1 MIFRNKISFLVGYN
15 FLLLYLMFFLFVTSS
30 CFFVE
35 DDRDSQN
42 FVSKSSG
49 HKTFFPEKLV
59 ILNSFNSKI
68 PIEKIKIF
76 YSISGSE
83 VMNYGYP
90 VFETST
96 EVVTEYTINTS
107 GNDFL
112 PAGVV
117 IEYYYEITDTEN
129 NVIVSQSNELE
140 YLNDDFDWKRVTGR
154 GLEIV
159 YHGLSQ
165 DQAINLHDKVTKRI
179 SPIKKTFLDDQN
191 SFDMKGVL
199 FDSRQESSKAF
210 QYLSD
215 STTKKHLFG
224 GFAYPDYDLF
234 LVNGYNPDVIV
245 HEITHLILG
254 EVMGSR
260 RTLLPKWLN
269 EGLAMYYQN
278 NGNSWKKESKNF
290 VKRTQI
296 MTLNKM
302 NSLPGKASDVGL
314 FYRKSESIVGYL
326 ISKYGV
332 EKIGVLIKYL
342 KTQGDFGSNFYKTY
356 GISIDELEKNWT
368 KLILLE

>member
-1 MIFRNKISFLVGYN
+1 MSVLARYN

-30 CFFVE
+30 CFFVD

-49 HKTFFPEKLV
+49 HKNFFPEKLV
-59 ILNSFNSKI
+59 IFNSFNSEI

-83 VMNYGYP
+83 VTNYGYP
-90 VFETST
+90 VFTPST
-96 EVVTEYTINTS
+96 EVATEYIINTS

-117 IEYYYEITDTEN
+117 IDYYYEITDIEN

-140 YLNDDFDWKRVTGR
+140 YLDDDFDWKRVTGK

-159 YHGLSQ
+159 HHGLSQ
-165 DQAINLHDKVTKRI
+165 DQSINLHDKVSKRI

-191 SFDMKGVL
+191 SFDIKGVL
-199 FDSRQESSKAF
+199 FDSRKESSKAF

-215 STTKKHLFG
+215 SATKNHLFG

-234 LVNGYNPDVIV
+234 LVSGYNPDVIV
-245 HEITHLILG
+245 HEITHLIIG
-254 EVMGSR
+254 EAMGSR
-260 RTLLPKWLN
+260 RAVLPKWLN

-278 NGNSWKKESKNF
+278 NGNSWRKESKNF
-290 VKRTQI
+290 VKRAKI

-314 FYRKSESIVGYL
+314 FYRKSESVVGYL
-326 ISKYGV
+326 ISKYGI

-342 KTQGDFGSNFYKTY
+342 KTQGDFDSNFYKTY
-356 GISIDELEKNWT
+356 GITIDELEKNWSE
-368 KLILLE
+368 LILLE

>member
-1 MIFRNKISFLVGYN
+1 MIFRNKISGYN
-15 FLLLYLMFFLFVTSS
+15 FLLLYMMFFLFVTSS
-30 CFFVE
+30 CFFV
-35 DDRDSQN
+35 DDNRDSQN

-49 HKTFFPEKLV
+49 YKNFFPEKLV
-59 ILNSFNSKI
+59 ILNSFNSEI
-68 PIEKIKIF
+68 PIQKIKIF

-96 EVVTEYTINTS
+96 EVATEYTIKTS

-117 IEYYYEITDTEN
+117 IDYYYEITDTEN

-140 YLNDDFDWKRVTGR
+140 YLDDDFDWKRVTGR

-191 SFDMKGVL
+191 SFDIKGVL

-234 LVNGYNPDVIV
+234 LVNGYNQDVIV
-245 HEITHLILG
+245 HEITHLILA
-254 EVMGSR
+254 EAMGSR

-290 VKRTQI
+290 VTRTQI